1 MQMPRS
7 NAINEYQTETSKTAI
22 YPPDKAIEY
31 LSLGLTSEAGEV
43 AGKVK
48 KIIRDHSGV
57 IDNNAGH
64 AIAQELGDVL
74 WYVAQIASVLNIKLA
89 DIAAMNI
96 SKLLDRQ
103 KNDTIQ
109 GNGDNR

>member
-1 MQMPRS
+1 M
-7 NAINEYQTETSKTAI
+7 
-22 YPPDKAIEY
+22 EY
-31 LSLGLTSEAGEV
+31 LALGLTSEAGEV

-48 KIIRDHSGV
+48 KVIRDHSGV
-57 IDNNAGH
+57 IDDNAGH

-74 WYVAQIASVLNIKLA
+74 WYVAQIASLLNVELA

-96 SKLLDRQ
+96 KKLLDRQ

-109 GNGDNR
+109 GSGDDR

>member
-1 MQMPRS
+1 MLPNS
-7 NAINEYQTETSKTAI
+7 DLNEYQIQTTRTAI
-22 YPPDKAIEY
+22 YPPERAMEY
-31 LSLGLTSEAGEV
+31 LALGLTSEAGEV

-48 KIIRDHSGV
+48 KVIRDYSGV
-57 IDNNAGH
+57 IDDNAGH

-74 WYVAQIASVLNIKLA
+74 WYVAQIASLLNVELA

-96 SKLLDRQ
+96 KKLLDRQ

-109 GNGDNR
+109 GNGDDR

>member
-1 MQMPRS
+1 MLPNS
-7 NAINEYQTETSKTAI
+7 DLNEYQTQTSQTAI
-22 YPPDKAIEY
+22 YPPERAMEY
-31 LSLGLTSEAGEV
+31 LALGLTSEAGEV

-48 KIIRDHSGV
+48 KVIRDYSGV
-57 IDNNAGH
+57 IDDNAGH

-74 WYVAQIASVLNIKLA
+74 WYVAQIASLLNVELA

-96 SKLLDRQ
+96 KKLLDRQ

-109 GNGDNR
+109 GSGDDR

>member
-1 MQMPRS
+1 MLPNS
-7 NAINEYQTETSKTAI
+7 DLNEYQIQTSQTAI
-22 YPPDKAIEY
+22 YPPERAMEY
-31 LSLGLTSEAGEV
+31 LALGLASEAGEV

-48 KIIRDHSGV
+48 KVIRDYSGA
-57 IDNNAGH
+57 IDDNARH

-74 WYVAQIASVLNIKLA
+74 WYVAQIASLLNVELA

-96 SKLLDRQ
+96 RKLLDRQ

-109 GNGDNR
+109 GSGDDR

>member
-1 MQMPRS
+1 M
-7 NAINEYQTETSKTAI
+7 
-22 YPPDKAIEY
+22 EY
-31 LSLGLTSEAGEV
+31 LALGLTSEAGEV

-48 KIIRDHSGV
+48 KVIRDYSGV
-57 IDNNAGH
+57 IDDNARH

-74 WYVAQIASVLNIKLA
+74 WYVAQIASLLNVELA

-96 SKLLDRQ
+96 KKLLDRQ

-109 GNGDNR
+109 GNGDDR